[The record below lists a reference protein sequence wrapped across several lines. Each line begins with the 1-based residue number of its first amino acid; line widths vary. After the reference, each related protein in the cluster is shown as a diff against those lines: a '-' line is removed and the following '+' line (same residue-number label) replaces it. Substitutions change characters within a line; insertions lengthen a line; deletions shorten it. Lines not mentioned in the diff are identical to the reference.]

1 LHPEESAK
9 EMKKALLYLLLAVG
23 ILIAGLLLGGALVG
37 FITGL
42 IDGYRDNH
50 PGTTNPEH
58 VMYYVMG
65 VSFVL
70 ICVVLQL
77 VFLRRGFASY
87 SRGLIPQGQLWK
99 LIVLT
104 MMVMSGMAMIYLT
117 IHNPIAET
125 ASTLMGEPDKENW
138 LLHLWLYGHPWCS
151 IPLYALLEATGDLVL
166 FGGVL
171 RALLEWKHRP
181 MLVIGISTLVMGG
194 VFWLFAENPLLICL
208 SMVMF
213 MIEGWIYECTRSV
226 IPLACGDA
234 FFWVVAFLLMGKEL
248 SSWYY
253 LGGFVLILPS
263 LFYLIKV
270 TDLFKPID

>member
-1 LHPEESAK
+1 
-9 EMKKALLYLLLAVG
+9 MKKALLYLLLAVG

-37 FITGL
+37 FITCL

-270 TDLFKPID
+270 TDIFKPID